1 MTISQDM
8 IIDVALNVAGYL
20 AAAGLLLVVGSM
32 FRRTPKRAKVA
43 AQVPESASQ
52 DAPSRAER
60 TTEHRRLEFVNLKSD
75 SVIPESPS
83 QPTRRA
89 GREDIGAYRRNRVEV
104 MRLAREML
112 EAGSTRERVRET
124 LPISEGELALLTR
137 K

>member
-20 AAAGLLLVVGSM
+20 AAAGLLLIIGSL
-32 FRRTPKRAKVA
+32 FRRTPKRAKATAPVTESVA
-43 AQVPESASQ
+43 Q
-52 DAPSRAER
+52 DTLSRTER
-60 TTEHRRLEFVNLKSD
+60 TTERRRLEFVNLKSD
-75 SVIPESPS
+75 TARPEDQSRPV
-83 QPTRRA
+83 QKA

-137 K
+137 E